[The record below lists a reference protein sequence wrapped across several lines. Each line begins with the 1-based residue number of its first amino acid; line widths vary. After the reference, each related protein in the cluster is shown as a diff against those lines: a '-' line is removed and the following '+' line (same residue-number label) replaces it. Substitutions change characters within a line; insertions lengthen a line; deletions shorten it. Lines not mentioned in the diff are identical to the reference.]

1 MAAGKEKLHRVP
13 ARPVRRGFFIL
24 PNLLTTAGL
33 LCGFYS
39 MVACMRGQ
47 FALAAIAIMAANFF
61 DVLDGRVARVTKTTS
76 EFGSQYDSL
85 ADLVAFGVA
94 PAFLFYRFALEPW
107 GTFGW
112 LAAALY
118 VVCGALRLARFNV
131 QRDEVTKRYFVG
143 LPIPA
148 AAEVIASAVLLYVYL
163 FGTAPTLAEDVTR
176 RFGWLL
182 MCYALSI
189 LMVSNVRYFSF
200 KEFGIRHRQSFSVL
214 VGVILTMMIFLA
226 EPQLFLFIGFA
237 GYALSGPVRSVLGL
251 SMSDGRDG
259 DNDNLTGQDDS
270 SSVLA

>member
-1 MAAGKEKLHRVP
+1 MTSQQDRVRRIP
-13 ARPVRRGFFIL
+13 PRPVPRGFFLL
-24 PNLLTTAGL
+24 PNLLTTGGM

-39 MVACMRGQ
+39 IVASTRGN
-47 FALAAIAIMAANFF
+47 FALAAISIMAANVF

-76 EFGSQYDSL
+76 EFGSHYDSL

-131 QRDEVTKRYFVG
+131 QRDKVAKRYFVG

-163 FGTAPTLAEDVTR
+163 FGAAPTTVAGASR
-176 RFGWLL
+176 RIGWLL
-182 MCYALSI
+182 VCYALSI
-189 LMVSNVRYFSF
+189 LMVSSVRYFSF

-214 VGVILTMMIFLA
+214 FGVILLMMLFLT
-226 EPQLFLFIGFA
+226 EPQLFLFVGFA
-237 GYALSGPVRSVLGL
+237 GYALSGPVRSLVGV
-251 SMSDGRDG
+251 SVPDRG
-259 DNDNLTGQDDS
+259 DDDDDLTEQDDS
-270 SSVLA
+270 SSVSA